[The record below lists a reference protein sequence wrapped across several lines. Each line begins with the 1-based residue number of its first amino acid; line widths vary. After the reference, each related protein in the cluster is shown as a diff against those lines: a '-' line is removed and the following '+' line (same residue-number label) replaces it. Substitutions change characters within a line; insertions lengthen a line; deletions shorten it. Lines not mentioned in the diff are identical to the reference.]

1 MFRACPYLIGPFEE
15 LRVDFGK
22 NAQLPNR
29 IGNHISLVQDR
40 KCLEVAGIVVEIVM
54 NNDDVSQFGIV
65 GEGDAQIDKTL
76 PVGQTSSM
84 VAAVFS
90 QEIADDA
97 RRSSDSGLPCM

>member
-1 MFRACPYLIGPFEE
+1 
-15 LRVDFGK
+15 
-22 NAQLPNR
+22 
-29 IGNHISLVQDR
+29 
-40 KCLEVAGIVVEIVM
+40 M